1 MLDYRNFS
9 YRPDYGYRI
18 YKNGT
23 LVRDY
28 EKVDG
33 AACFAQ
39 VFNFFYGEQ
48 GTIFNGIYTLRC
60 RKEFKRCSGNY
71 CPMNREEVDK
81 VVNFMRKAFDMKV
94 ALKETDEN
102 FEFTFGIEG
111 KPIKHKFILTF
122 SRVFFEFPY
131 NEIARD
137 VLRMRALGTVDGIC
151 YTNKSFLEMYSVI
164 FAIYQNYVGGGH
176 SLFLYPQLD
185 VRLKIA
191 KDCFQQNLGRVQSV
205 YPGDPKIHK
214 KMKTSNRTTS
224 INWEEDFQERVAL
237 YSENFQIIKD
247 LKNGNKAKK
256 NLRRRARK
264 AVRKVD

>member
-1 MLDYRNFS
+1 MRDYRNFS
-9 YRPDYGYRI
+9 YRPDYGYQI
-18 YKNGT
+18 YRNGT
-23 LVRDY
+23 LDQECKSV
-28 EKVDG
+28 KG
-33 AACFAQ
+33 APCFGQ
-39 VFNFFYGEQ
+39 VFNLFYGQ
-48 GTIFNGIYTLRC
+48 NDIIFKGIYTLKC
-60 RKEFKRCSGNY
+60 RKKFKRCSGNF
-71 CPMNREEVDK
+71 CSMNREEVLK
-81 VVNFMRKAFDMKV
+81 IVHFMRRSFEMGISLV
-94 ALKETDEN
+94 ETEDN
-102 FEFTFGIEG
+102 FEFKFTIEG

-151 YTNKSFLEMYSVI
+151 YTNRSFLEMYSVI

-191 KDCFQQNLGRVQSV
+191 KDRFQEDLGRVQSV
-205 YPGDPKIHK
+205 YPGEEKVFR
-214 KMKTSNRTTS
+214 KMKTCNRTVS
-224 INWEEDFQERVAL
+224 INWEEDFQKRVAL
-237 YSENFQIIKD
+237 YSENFKIIKD